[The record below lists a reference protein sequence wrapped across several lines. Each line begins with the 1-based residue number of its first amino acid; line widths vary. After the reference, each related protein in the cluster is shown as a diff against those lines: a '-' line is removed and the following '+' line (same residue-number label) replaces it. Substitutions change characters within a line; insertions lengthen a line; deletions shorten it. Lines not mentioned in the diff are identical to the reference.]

1 MLQLKPRRRWI
12 ALVTW
17 LLGAAIC
24 SVLIS
29 NSTFDTDLS
38 AFLPKSPTKEQQ
50 VLIDELRNGI
60 LSRLILV
67 GIEGGDASTRA
78 TLSKETAK
86 LLRADPAFATINNGE
101 PVNAERDRAFLFN
114 NRYLLSSSVTAER
127 FSINGMHDAIG
138 NTVAML
144 ASSVGMLIKP
154 LVPRDPTGELFH
166 LLEQMKGHN
175 PPHVQLGVWAS
186 KDEARSLLL
195 AHTSAS
201 GADIDAQKYAA
212 QAIRGAFK
220 TAQQQSPSGT
230 ETKLIMSG
238 PGVFAVSSRD
248 TIRDEVTRLF
258 FIGSIIIITL
268 LFLVYRSAT
277 AVALNLLPVVSGILV
292 GIVAVSLTF
301 GLVHGITLGFGTTL
315 IGEAVDYSIY
325 LFVQSRHSASVGG
338 KTQDAWIANFWPT
351 IRLGAM
357 TSIVGFST
365 LLLSSFPGLAQL
377 GMFTIAG
384 LITAAIVTRYILPQL
399 LPSTFIIR
407 DLTFVAGRMA
417 SLSHRVKALR
427 WPLALL
433 MLSSLVVLISHRE
446 TLWNPELAA
455 MSPIS
460 PQDLETDARLR
471 SDLGAPNARFIIA
484 ISGPNKDAVLQSS
497 EVVVERL
504 QPLITQGVL
513 SGFESPSNYLP
524 SIAMQQ
530 ARQNALPSIDL
541 PQRIKQ
547 AVEGLPVHADLF
559 TPFISDVGEAK
570 TRKPLQA
577 SDLANTSLGLALDS
591 LLFER
596 DNRWN
601 AILPL
606 SLPQNAAQ
614 SSEDILKP
622 VRDALTAVSVA
633 SAHLIDLK
641 SEADRLYIG
650 YLHEAILLSFF
661 GLCGIIILLL
671 LALRSPLQVI
681 RVMLPLVGAVLT
693 VSATLVLLG
702 QRMTILHLVGLL
714 LIVAVGSNYALFFN
728 PKTNRMNRETSSSIA
743 PQTLASL
750 VFANLTTVAGFGLLG
765 FSHVP
770 VLQAI
775 GETVGP
781 GAMLALVFS
790 AILAGGKFLPPQR
803 QRSIIHRHNST
814 MDV

>member
-1 MLQLKPRRRWI
+1 MPQLKPRRRWI

-17 LLGAAIC
+17 LLGAAFC
-24 SVLIS
+24 GVLIT
-29 NSTFDTDLS
+29 NSTFDSDLS
-38 AFLPKSPTKEQQ
+38 AFLPKSPTKEQR
-50 VLIDELRNGI
+50 VLIDQLRSGI
-60 LSRLILV
+60 LSRLILI

-86 LLRADPAFATINNGE
+86 LLRADSAFATINNGE
-101 PVNAERDRAFLFN
+101 PVNVERDRAFLFN
-114 NRYLLSSSVTAER
+114 NRYLLSSSVTLER
-127 FSINGMHDAIG
+127 FSINGLHDAIG

-175 PPHVQLGVWAS
+175 PPHVLFGVWAS

-195 AHTSAS
+195 AQTSAS
-201 GADIDAQKYAA
+201 GADIDAQKHAV
-212 QAIRGAFK
+212 QTIKGAFK
-220 TAQQQSPSGT
+220 NAQQQSPSGT

-248 TIRDEVTRLF
+248 TIRDEVTRLC
-258 FIGSIIIITL
+258 FISSIIIITL

-277 AVALNLLPVVSGILV
+277 AVVLNLLPVVSGILV

-325 LFVQSRHSASVGG
+325 LFVQSRHSESADG

-351 IRLGAM
+351 IRLGVM

-377 GMFTIAG
+377 GVFTIAG
-384 LITAAIVTRYILPQL
+384 LITAAVVTRFILPQL

-407 DLTFVAGRMA
+407 DLTVIAGRMA
-417 SLSHRVKALR
+417 SLSHRIKALR

-433 MLSSLVVLISHRE
+433 MLLSLAVLINHRE

-455 MSPIS
+455 VSPIS
-460 PQDLETDARLR
+460 PQDLENNARLR
-471 SDLGAPNARFIIA
+471 SDIGAPDARFIIA

-497 EVVVERL
+497 EVVAERL
-504 QPLITQGVL
+504 QPLVTQGVL
-513 SGFESPSNYLP
+513 FGFESPSNYLP
-524 SIAMQQ
+524 STTMQK

-570 TRKPLQA
+570 TRQPLQA
-577 SDLANTSLGLALDS
+577 SDLTNTSLGIALDS

-606 SLPQNAAQ
+606 SLPQNAAP
-614 SSEDILKP
+614 EDIIKL
-622 VRDALTAVSVA
+622 VRDALNAASVA
-633 SAHLIDLK
+633 NAHLIDLK
-641 SEADRLYIG
+641 SEADNLYIG
-650 YLHEAILLSFF
+650 YLHEAVLLSFF

-681 RVMLPLVGAVLT
+681 RVMLPLVGAILA
-693 VSATLVLLG
+693 VSATLALVG

-728 PKTNRMNRETSSSIA
+728 PKTNRLNREASSNIA
-743 PQTLASL
+743 SQTLVSL

-770 VLQAI
+770 VLKAI

-790 AILAGGKFLPPQR
+790 AILAGGKPAA
-803 QRSIIHRHNST
+803 ST
-814 MDV
+814 AAR